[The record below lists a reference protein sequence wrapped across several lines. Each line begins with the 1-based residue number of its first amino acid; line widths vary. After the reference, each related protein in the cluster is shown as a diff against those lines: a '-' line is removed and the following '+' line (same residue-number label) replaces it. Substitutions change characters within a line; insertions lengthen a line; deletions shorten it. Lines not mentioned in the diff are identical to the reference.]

1 MRALLVE
8 DEALVAI
15 VAEEALTA
23 LGFQVEVT
31 ASAAEAMAAVKRRQ
45 PHLAVVDLGLP
56 DTDGGTLVAS
66 IKAAAPEAGIVIA
79 TGYEAGAILEKV
91 SPALG
96 AVIMTKPYS
105 DADLA
110 TAIRRLGLI

>member
-1 MRALLVE
+1 VRALLVE

-23 LGFQVEVT
+23 LGFQVEVA
-31 ASAAEAMAAVKRRQ
+31 ASVAEAMAAVGREQ
-45 PHLAVVDLGLP
+45 PHLAVIDLGLP
-56 DTDGGTLVAS
+56 DTDGGTLAAG
-66 IKAAAPEAGIVIA
+66 IRAAAPEAGIVIA
-79 TGYEAGAILEKV
+79 TGYEADAILEKV

-96 AVIMTKPYS
+96 AVIITKPYS

-110 TAIRRLGLI
+110 AAIRRLGLI